1 MSKHKPNPART
12 LIQSLGGPAKV
23 AEMLGYDKSK
33 GGVQRVANWQTRGI
47 PAEVRLEH
55 PHIFA
60 AIPFTA
66 SPSAAQPTEGAG
78 HA

>member
-1 MSKHKPNPART
+1 
-12 LIQSLGGPAKV
+12 
-23 AEMLGYDKSK
+23 MLGYDKSK

-66 SPSAAQPTEGAG
+66 SPSAAQPTEVSHG
-78 HA
+78 